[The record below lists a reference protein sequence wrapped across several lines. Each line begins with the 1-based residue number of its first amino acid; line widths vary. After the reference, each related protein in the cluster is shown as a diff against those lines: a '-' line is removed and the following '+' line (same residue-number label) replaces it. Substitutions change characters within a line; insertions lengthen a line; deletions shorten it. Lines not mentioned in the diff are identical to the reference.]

1 MIMSFVIVFTII
13 SSIVTNGK
21 SVNKILFYDKN
32 DTYMDFFNS
41 LIDAKNPYDNNK
53 IYPPLSYVFYHIVS
67 KFIPRD
73 IYSQGSFTVRSSQM
87 GRFII
92 GIYITF
98 STLLFVYAVFKLKK
112 GSLEENIL
120 FILILLLSSPFL
132 FSLERGNLIFLTCS
146 FIMLFLYGYNSDK
159 TLIKHLSFICLSIA
173 AAFKIYPTIFG
184 FLLLKEKRWKDAIIC
199 FCYGISIFFL
209 PIVFVGGFSK
219 FPSFI
224 NNIIRISNMLVLTSS
239 TRIQLS
245 VTNLLNVLSK
255 RTNIESLS
263 KFGSY
268 ATILVLII
276 GIIIL
281 LFADYKEKWKI
292 LSIPT
297 LLMISV
303 PKFSFIYA
311 MVFITIPLI
320 YFLNKED
327 FYKKD
332 IFYLFLFILMLAPF
346 PIKGT
351 GYVESFGLYVM
362 MTMLYIEGIII
373 IWKKAINI
381 KRNKSITTLE
391 EDNA

>member
-1 MIMSFVIVFTII
+1 MSFVIVLTII

-21 SVNKILFYDKN
+21 SVNRILFYDKN

-41 LIDAKNPYDNNK
+41 LMYENKPYESK
-53 IYPPLSYVFYHIVS
+53 VIYPPLANTFYYIAS
-67 KFIPRD
+67 EFIPRD

-112 GSLEENIL
+112 DSLEENIL

-132 FSLERGNLIFLTCS
+132 YLLERGNLIFLTCS

-159 TLIKHLSFICLSIA
+159 TLIRHLSFICLSIA

-199 FCYGISIFFL
+199 FCYGISIFIL

-219 FPSFI
+219 FPLFI
-224 NNIIRISNMLVLTSS
+224 NNIIRISNVLVLAHS

-245 VTNLLNVLSK
+245 ITNLFNVLSK

-268 ATILVLII
+268 ATILILIT

-281 LFADYKEKWKI
+281 LFANYKEKWKVI
-292 LSIPT
+292 AIPT
-297 LLMISV
+297 MLMISI
-303 PKFSFIYA
+303 PSFSFIYA
-311 MVFITIPLI
+311 MAYIAIPLI
-320 YFLNKED
+320 YFLR
-327 FYKKD
+327 KD
-332 IFYLFLFILMLAPF
+332 
-346 PIKGT
+346 
-351 GYVESFGLYVM
+351 
-362 MTMLYIEGIII
+362 
-373 IWKKAINI
+373 
-381 KRNKSITTLE
+381 
-391 EDNA
+391 